1 MPESSL
7 GEVSAADHTRNAP
20 LVLELRLEPGEALKG
35 WVQRQGELEALPFQ
49 GWLDLMA
56 AVSTLRAGSAQQT
69 G

>member
-1 MPESSL
+1 MPEPSL

-20 LVLELRLEPGEALKG
+20 LVLELRLQPGESLKG
-35 WVQRQGELEALPFQ
+35 WVQRQGELDALPFQ

-56 AVSTLRAGSAQQT
+56 AVSTLRAESARQT